1 VSRAGAARGAFW
13 RWLPIALCGGFVL
26 SGCGTTRLDHEPR
39 VPVDLAGHWI
49 VDPAMRADAEK
60 LIDGSIPKPRPMRRE
75 RVPADDGGG
84 RDPRPDSGDGGG
96 RGGRGGAGG
105 QRRGEQQGGQSVAQA
120 ASERPTAYGRVS
132 PAAFVRA
139 FALPPQRLD
148 VEQTPALVA
157 LGTAERRRSFV
168 PGDEDPRSVTD
179 RYGSRR
185 VQAGWQNDAFL
196 ITAVD
201 RNRLSVREHYRR
213 LPKDLLE
220 LTIEFQAA
228 GLKALTVRS
237 VYRRATDAELDA
249 AVQEQGPPA
258 PPAR

>member
-1 VSRAGAARGAFW
+1 MSRPAAARRPIW
-13 RWLPIALCGGFVL
+13 RWLPVAACCGLALGA
-26 SGCGTTRLDHEPR
+26 CGTTRLYPEPR

-60 LIDGSIPKPRPMRRE
+60 LIGDSLPKPRPIRRE
-75 RVPADDGGG
+75 RPQADDGGG

-96 RGGRGGAGG
+96 RGGRGGGD
-105 QRRGEQQGGQSVAQA
+105 QRRGQQQGGQSVAQA
-120 ASERPTAYGRVS
+120 PSERPTAYGRLS
-132 PAAFVRA
+132 PAAFMRA

-148 VEQTPALVA
+148 VEQAPALVA

-185 VQAGWQNDAFL
+185 VQAGWQNDEFL

-201 RNRLSVREHYRR
+201 GSRLSVREHYRR

-220 LTIEFQAA
+220 LTIDFEAA
-228 GLKALTVRS
+228 GLKALRVRA
-237 VYRRATDAELDA
+237 VYRRATDAEIEA
-249 AVQEQGPPA
+249 AVQDEGPPA
-258 PPAR
+258 PVAR